1 MHIIWLCERKSGI
14 DMDNFIDFFHIALIL
29 ITSRD
34 SGLQTDIGHGVQ
46 GAARQPLRIRKRVR
60 MSIRILKLSI
70 GSLNRRPKHPDT

>member
-1 MHIIWLCERKSGI
+1 MPKWFHMHIIWLCERKSGI

-60 MSIRILKLSI
+60 MAKARVRGGLV
-70 GSLNRRPKHPDT
+70 RA